1 MLYVITEKE
10 NMNKNYIV
18 IIYLILK
25 DVFFRGRAGSDGYVT
40 HITHIT
46 HSFFLKWLKL
56 LNIILK

>member
-10 NMNKNYIV
+10 NMNKNHIV
-18 IIYLILK
+18 IIHLILK
-25 DVFFRGRAGSDGYVT
+25 DAFSGEGVSDGYV
-40 HITHIT
+40 THIT